1 MDYLQIVFGSSLKVK
16 HNWRFTLVES
26 LSNHR
31 RVAAS
36 ILIAIILV
44 SIMILIVGVD
54 IIIGMFLRVT
64 TNPIYLVFFLIAF
77 LGAFIFRAKRLQI
90 IVGEDG
96 IPFKFYLNIL
106 FVSWFLNVF
115 IPARIGEGAQIALL
129 NTEYKVPV
137 GKAAASVVTDKLFD
151 LMAIL
156 LLFSGFLVIVG
167 IDFQQEPTLAL
178 FIIIASIIV
187 LILFIGLLL
196 IAAIPSKLT
205 NLVNRLF
212 SRWYKF
218 STVLCRLIATASSAI
233 RELGSSKSQLVF
245 LFVLSI
251 PIWLCEGITLF
262 LIAGAIG
269 YDFPVIETMTA
280 AIAAFLSMTIPLTP
294 GGFGTYELVMGF
306 ILSILVVGAPFE
318 TVALPL
324 AITEHL
330 LRQVVTLFVGA
341 IATSVIGT
349 QLGGLLEMARKYR
362 GVGTS
367 ASPQNPPDQQ
377 ELTQDS

>member
-1 MDYLQIVFGSSLKVK
+1 M
-16 HNWRFTLVES
+16 ES
-26 LSNHR
+26 LGNHR
-31 RVAAS
+31 RIAAS
-36 ILIAIILV
+36 VLIAIILV
-44 SIMILIVGVD
+44 SIMILIVGLD
-54 IIIGMFLRVT
+54 RIIEMFLRVT

-90 IVGEDG
+90 IVGEES
-96 IPFKFYLNIL
+96 IPFKFYVNIL

-156 LLFSGFLVIVG
+156 LLFSSLLAIVG
-167 IDFQQEPTLAL
+167 IDLQQEPTMGL
-178 FIIIASIIV
+178 FVIIASII
-187 LILFIGLLL
+187 ILMLFVGLLL
-196 IAAIPSKLT
+196 IAVMPSRLI
-205 NLVNRLF
+205 NIVNRLF
-212 SRWYKF
+212 SRWDKL
-218 STVLCRLIATASSAI
+218 SIVLCRLIASASSTI
-233 RELGSSKSQLVF
+233 RDLGSSKSQLVF

-251 PIWLCEGITLF
+251 PIWLCEGMTLF
-262 LIAGAIG
+262 IIAGAIG
-269 YDFPVIETMTA
+269 YDFPVVETMTA
-280 AIAAFLSMTIPLTP
+280 TIAAFLSMTVPITP

-306 ILSILVVGAPFE
+306 ILSLLVVGAPFE

-341 IATSVIGT
+341 IATSMIGT
-349 QLGGLLEMARKYR
+349 KLGGLLEMARKYR
-362 GVGTS
+362 GIETS
-367 ASPQNPPDQQ
+367 TSPENYLDQQ
-377 ELTQDS
+377 E